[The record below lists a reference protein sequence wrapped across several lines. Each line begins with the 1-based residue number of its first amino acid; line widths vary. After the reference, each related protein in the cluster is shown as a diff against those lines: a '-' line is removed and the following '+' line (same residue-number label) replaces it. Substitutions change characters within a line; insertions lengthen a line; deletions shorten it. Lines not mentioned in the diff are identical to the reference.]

1 MDISIIIPVYNVEEY
16 LEECLDSVKKGIGA
30 LKAEVLL
37 IDDGST
43 DSSGEIA
50 DRYAAKSSLFKV
62 YHVPNGG
69 PSSARNFGV
78 EKARGK
84 YIQFI
89 DSDDLV
95 TPGIFEDMFRL
106 AERNQ
111 SELTTCYM
119 AKYTGNKT
127 ERSYIHQV
135 AFHPVHCSVTTLK
148 DSPTL
153 VFDSTPVNKL
163 ILRSYYLEH
172 QFAFPVGYFF
182 EDIPTVFPIQYYAN
196 SISVIPSVGYLWRT
210 RSGKSTSTS
219 QNIFDAS
226 NLDDKIL
233 MLRRLFSFIDSLPDG
248 EALRTMAECK
258 AVMIDFDRHL
268 VGLYLME
275 PEAAAAYVHK
285 IAVFFR
291 ELIRPDV
298 TAYLRLAS
306 LQIYED
312 VLAEDTEH
320 LIRVLHHR
328 RLNYDNAPYQDR
340 GGQLEL
346 VLPDELYPIR
356 KRSIENE
363 YRFVPPN
370 VLITGGEI
378 KGSLLTLR
386 GHLYYRR
393 IPVDRPDAQTVEAVL
408 YHELTG
414 EKIPLPC
421 KVIRSEY
428 LTQEQGIFVN
438 HDDYRDY
445 RCNYDYAGFEIRLDF
460 SALGDIDDLRG
471 KSLIYLTYNHR
482 EYAGSCLLKNI
493 RDPLKKRFNGK
504 RISLAA
510 KLEAQ
515 LSFPRFGIF
524 TVDIRPRTVTPQPPR
539 GSSPVPAALIR
550 KLKDYLKS
558 GSLN

>member
-1 MDISIIIPVYNVEEY
+1 MDISIIIPIYNVEEF
-16 LEECLDSVKKGIGA
+16 LADCLDSVKKGLGS
-30 LKAEVLL
+30 LQAEVLL
-37 IDDGST
+37 VDDGST
-43 DSSGEIA
+43 DTSGQIA
-50 DRYAAKSSLFKV
+50 DEYAAKDPVFKV
-62 YHVPNGG
+62 FHKPNGG
-69 PSSARNFGV
+69 PGSARNYGV
-78 EKARGK
+78 AKARGK

-89 DSDDLV
+89 DADDLV

-111 SELTTCYM
+111 SELTICYM
-119 AKYTGNKT
+119 AKYTDKKA

-148 DSPTL
+148 ESPTL

-172 QFAFPVGYFF
+172 QFTFPVGCFF
-182 EDIPTVFPIQYYAN
+182 EDILAVFPIQYYAN

-219 QNIFDAS
+219 QSIFDTS
-226 NLDDKIL
+226 KLDDKIL

-248 EALRTMAECK
+248 EEYRTMAECK

-291 ELIRPDV
+291 EVIRPDV
-298 TAYLRLAS
+298 TDYLRLAS

-312 VLAEDTEH
+312 VLAEDVEH

-328 RLNYDNAPYQDR
+328 RLNYDNAPYVDCD
-340 GGQLEL
+340 GELEL
-346 VLPDELYPIR
+346 VLPEELYPIR

-370 VLITGGEI
+370 VLIAAGEI
-378 KGSLLTLR
+378 SGSTLTLR

-393 IPVDRPDAQTVEAVL
+393 IPVDRPDAQTVTAVL
-408 YHELTG
+408 YHEQTG
-414 EKIPLPC
+414 EKISLPC
-421 KVIRSEY
+421 TVIRSEY
-428 LTQEQGIFVN
+428 LTREQGIFVN

-460 SALGDIDDLRG
+460 SSLGDIENLRG
-471 KSLIYLTYNHR
+471 KNLIYLTYSHR

-493 RDPLKKRFNGK
+493 RDPLKKQLNGK
-504 RISLAA
+504 RIPVNAE
-510 KLEAQ
+510 LEAK

-524 TVDIRPRTVTPQPPR
+524 TVDLLPRLPAPQQPQS
-539 GSSPVPAALIR
+539 GGAKSASFAR
-550 KLKDYLKS
+550 KLKNFLKNS
-558 GSLN
+558 SSR